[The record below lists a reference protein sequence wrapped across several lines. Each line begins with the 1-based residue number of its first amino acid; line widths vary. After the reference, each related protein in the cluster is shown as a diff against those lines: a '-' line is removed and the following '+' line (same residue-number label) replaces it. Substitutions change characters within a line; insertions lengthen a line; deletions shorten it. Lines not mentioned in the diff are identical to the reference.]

1 MFDPKPILF
10 TRHAEDVIVERELDR
25 NWIERAVR
33 NPEWSHR
40 DPRRVDVERRFHTIP
55 EFGNRVLRVA
65 CIETEQEIRVL
76 TVFFDRD
83 ARKPS

>member
-1 MFDPKPILF
+1 MFDSKPIRF
-10 TRHAEDVIVERELDR
+10 TRHAEDVIVERELDWS
-25 NWIERAVR
+25 WIERAVR
-33 NPEWSHR
+33 NPEWSGR
-40 DPRRVDVERRFHTIP
+40 DPRRIGVERRFRTIP

-65 CIETEQEIRVL
+65 CIETEREIRVL